1 MVFLIDYSIDKLT
14 ELLIKQTFEDKKK
27 NKVTYIK
34 KTDAYKDLIKLLK
47 DMRKELNENE
57 GDYL

>member
-27 NKVTYIK
+27 NKVTYIR

-57 GDYL
+57 GNYL

>member
-1 MVFLIDYSIDKLT
+1 MIDYSIDKLT

-27 NKVTYIK
+27 NKVTYIR